1 MNSEHRAFRSVG
13 LLIGAVA
20 LVLVTG
26 CAPVQTRNDG
36 YGQGNAAAAN
46 DSPCNT
52 GAATAI
58 GALAGALL
66 GKGKGHLVGA
76 AIGAGI
82 GALACTAF
90 NYHAR
95 KVRDAKAVEAEYLR
109 QQRALPA
116 TNTVSSYSSALE
128 PSATV
133 KAGSG
138 TTLQSSIV
146 VLDGTQDAAPQL
158 AEKLTLVS
166 PEGKE
171 LTTVTKH
178 ASDING
184 TGEYQTNFQF
194 SLPKGIENGRYTVR
208 STLYM
213 NDKPVGKNEVPMLV
227 VS

>member
-1 MNSEHRAFRSVG
+1 MKTKHRAFRSVG
-13 LLIGAVA
+13 LLAGAAALA
-20 LVLVTG
+20 LVSA
-26 CAPVQTRNDG
+26 CAPMQTRSDG
-36 YGQGNAAAAN
+36 YGQGDTAAAN

-76 AIGAGI
+76 AVGAGV

-95 KVRDAKAVEAEYLR
+95 KVRDAKAVEADYLR
-109 QQRALPA
+109 QRRALPA
-116 TNTVSSYSSALE
+116 TNTLSSYRSALQ

-146 VLDGTQDAAPQL
+146 VLNGTQDVTPQL
-158 AEKLTLVS
+158 AEKLTLLS

-171 LTTVTKH
+171 LTTVTKQ
-178 ASDING
+178 ASDIKG
-184 TGEYQTNFQF
+184 TGEYLTNFQF

-213 NDKPVGKNEVPMLV
+213 NDKPVGQNEVPMLV